1 VKIDF
6 SQELKDFT
14 GEPLKLN
21 ENSPNLTLKDVI
33 TLALKSPLQEDA
45 TLSLDAKI
53 KLDRI
58 GETVW
63 SGNGELEIEDA
74 ALIKERVSKVFPTP
88 AVAGAV
94 RRAIG

>member
-1 VKIDF
+1 MKIDF

-14 GEPLKLN
+14 GESLKLN
-21 ENSPNLTLKDVI
+21 ENSPNLTLKDVC
-33 TLALKSPLQEDA
+33 TLAIKTPLQEDA
-45 TLSLDAKI
+45 NLPLDAKI

-58 GETVW
+58 GEIIW
-63 SGNGELEIEDA
+63 SGAGELELEDA

>member
-45 TLSLDAKI
+45 TLPLDAKI

-63 SGNGELEIEDA
+63 SGNGELELEDA

>member
-1 VKIDF
+1 MVIDF

-14 GEPLKLN
+14 GEVLKLDA
-21 ENSPNLTLKDVI
+21 NSPNLTLKDVI
-33 TLALKSPLQEDA
+33 TLAIKTPLQEDQN
-45 TLSLDAKI
+45 LSLDAKI

-58 GETVW
+58 GEMIW
-63 SGNGELEIEDA
+63 NGAGELETDDA
-74 ALIKERVSKVFPTP
+74 TLIKERVSKVFPTP

>member
-1 VKIDF
+1 MKIDF

-45 TLSLDAKI
+45 ILPLDAKI

-63 SGNGELEIEDA
+63 SGNGELELEDA